1 MINKKINI
9 VTERIIN
16 RSKISRKKY
25 LSQMKNLYSKD
36 FSRSRLSCGNLAHG
50 FAGCNKKEKSN
61 LSKNK
66 VPNIGIITAYN
77 DMLSA
82 HKTYEDYP
90 KKIRKYAEKFNA
102 VAQVSSGV
110 PAMCDGITQGQTG
123 MELSLMSRD
132 IISLSTSIGLSHDM
146 YDSIICLGICDKIV
160 PGLLIGCLKFGHLP
174 TAFLP
179 GGPMETG
186 ISNELKSKIRQDFA
200 EGKIDRT
207 ALLKGESDSYHSPG
221 TCTFYGTANS
231 NQMLLEIM
239 GLQLPGSSFVNP
251 NSKLRELLNEE
262 IIRILIENSNK
273 KSFEYS
279 LCSII
284 CEKSIVNAIIG
295 LLATGGSTNHTI
307 HLIAIAKS
315 AGIIINWDDFSDL
328 SEIIPLIVKVYPNGN
343 ADINHFHASGG
354 MGFVIHT
361 LLQNNLLHEDVNTIL
376 GYGLNK
382 FTQEPK
388 IINNKIQWTPG
399 QKFSLNTEIIKPADK
414 PFNLQSGLKI
424 MKGNIGRGVIKTSS
438 LKNPEFK
445 IVAPCVVFNEQE
457 DLIDDF
463 KKNKLNKDFIAVLPF
478 QGPKSNGMP
487 ELHKLNP
494 ILNVLQNRGYKIAL
508 VTDGR
513 MSGASGKTPSI
524 IHVVPEAKDGGL
536 LSKIKS
542 GDVISVNINEG
553 TINCTDKS
561 IEKRKSRIKNNPNL
575 YGNGRELFDNIK
587 MNLSSSEEGASFIV

>member
-1 MINKKINI
+1 MNNKTIHITKRI
-9 VTERIIN
+9 VN
-16 RSKISRKKY
+16 RSKESRESYVKLMKSLSKKGV
-25 LSQMKNLYSKD
+25 
-36 FSRSRLSCGNLAHG
+36 SRSGLSCGNLAH
-50 FAGCNKKEKSN
+50 AIAACSESDKIN
-61 LSKNK
+61 LMAEQKA
-66 VPNIGIITAYN
+66 NIGIISSYN

-160 PGLLIGCLKFGHLP
+160 PGLLVGCLKFGHLP

-200 EGKIDRT
+200 EGKIDRA
-207 ALLKGESDSYHSPG
+207 ALLKGESDSYHSSG

-262 IIRILIENSNK
+262 IIRVLIENSNK

-315 AGIIINWDDFSDL
+315 AGIIINL
-328 SEIIPLIVKVYPNGN
+328 SLIH
-343 ADINHFHASGG
+343 I
-354 MGFVIHT
+354 
-361 LLQNNLLHEDVNTIL
+361 
-376 GYGLNK
+376 
-382 FTQEPK
+382 
-388 IINNKIQWTPG
+388 
-399 QKFSLNTEIIKPADK
+399 
-414 PFNLQSGLKI
+414 
-424 MKGNIGRGVIKTSS
+424 
-438 LKNPEFK
+438 
-445 IVAPCVVFNEQE
+445 
-457 DLIDDF
+457 
-463 KKNKLNKDFIAVLPF
+463 
-478 QGPKSNGMP
+478 
-487 ELHKLNP
+487 
-494 ILNVLQNRGYKIAL
+494 
-508 VTDGR
+508 
-513 MSGASGKTPSI
+513 
-524 IHVVPEAKDGGL
+524 
-536 LSKIKS
+536 
-542 GDVISVNINEG
+542 
-553 TINCTDKS
+553 
-561 IEKRKSRIKNNPNL
+561 
-575 YGNGRELFDNIK
+575 
-587 MNLSSSEEGASFIV
+587 